1 MYAMSTGPRDAHT
14 VLLLHG
20 GGVAGWMWAPL
31 RDRLAADHRVIVP
44 DLPGHGRSSREPYV
58 SHADTVS
65 RLVTLL
71 EQESPDSPVSVIGF
85 SLGAQLALELA
96 ATHPSLIRD
105 AVIVSAQVERMP
117 LTGLTLAL
125 LALSAPLARRRWFA
139 KLQAREL
146 FIPPAMMDDYIRTS
160 RTMSRTNLLA
170 AVGGNLQF
178 TLPDSWSHFEGRSL
192 VLVGSKERRIM
203 RGSAETIHAAQP
215 ASALEV
221 VDGCGHGIPLQRPD
235 WFADRVRVWLAAA
248 N

>member
-1 MYAMSTGPRDAHT
+1 
-14 VLLLHG
+14 
-20 GGVAGWMWAPL
+20 MWAPL
-31 RDRLAADHRVIVP
+31 RDRLAAAYRVIVP

-65 RLVTLL
+65 RLATLL
-71 EQESPDSPVSVIGF
+71 EQESPDAPASVIGF

-96 ATHPSLIRD
+96 ATHPSLVQD

-117 LTGLTLAL
+117 LTGPTLAV
-125 LALSAPLARRRWFA
+125 LALTAPLARRRWFA

-160 RTMSRTNLLA
+160 RTMSRASLLA
-170 AVGGNLQF
+170 AVGGNLRF
-178 TLPDSWSHFEGRSL
+178 TLPDGWSHFERRSL
-192 VLVGSKERRIM
+192 VLVGSEERRIM
-203 RGSAETIHAAQP
+203 RDSAETIHTTQP
-215 ASALEV
+215 ASTLEV

-235 WFADRVRVWLAAA
+235 WFANRMRERLGEL